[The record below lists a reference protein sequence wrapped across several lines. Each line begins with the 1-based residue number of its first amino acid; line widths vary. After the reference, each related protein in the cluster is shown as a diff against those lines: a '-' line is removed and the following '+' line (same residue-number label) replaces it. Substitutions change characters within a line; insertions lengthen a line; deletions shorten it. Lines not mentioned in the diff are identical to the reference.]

1 MQRRHLML
9 LIAIA
14 TAIAGAAFLYFTF
27 ILGFFIAGLVA
38 AFLLGVLLASLS
50 RGKVNPVLNR
60 VQVLAEKPRLVENVF
75 QVTFDEIR
83 EAVVVVDSQLRVVA
97 ANPAARKLFTSL
109 GENDTPRLTEITRET
124 EIYEAFT
131 EAING
136 QERSGGKVEFYRDG
150 PKTFDLR
157 VVPLPSTPAD
167 AGTGAVGILFD
178 VTKLDRLES
187 VRQEFLSNV
196 SHELR
201 TPLTSIMALAETLAA
216 GAVDDADNNR
226 RFLAIIQKNSQRMQ
240 QLLNDILELSTIES
254 GNVSVRLETIPL
266 ASAVDDVINSL
277 TAAAAARNVSVK
289 NNVADKVKVSAD
301 PRRLVQMLTNL
312 IDNAIKFNRE
322 NGTVTVTHDDD
333 KEHDRIYVTDTGEGI
348 PAQHLDRIFERFYRV
363 DRARSLDLGGTGL
376 GLAIVKH
383 LARAHGGEV
392 TATSRVGEGTEF
404 VIELPRNFTSNR
416 TLV

>member
-1 MQRRHLML
+1 MQRRRLML

-14 TAIAGAAFLYFTF
+14 TALVGAALLDSIST
-27 ILGFFIAGLVA
+27 IGFFVAGLVA
-38 AFLLGVLLASLS
+38 AFLLGMLLASLS
-50 RGKVNPVLNR
+50 RARANR
-60 VQVLAEKPRLVENVF
+60 VSNRVPAVVQKPRLVNSIF

-97 ANPAARKLFTSL
+97 ANPAARRLFTNL
-109 GENDTPRLTEITRET
+109 RDHDTPRLTEITRET
-124 EIYEAFT
+124 AIYEAFT
-131 EAING
+131 DAING
-136 QERSGGKVEFYRDG
+136 QERNGVKVEFYRDG

-157 VVPLPSTPAD
+157 VVPLPSTRD

-216 GAVDDADNNR
+216 GAVDDAENNR

-254 GNVSVRLETIPL
+254 GNVSVHLENIPL

-277 TAAAAARNVSVK
+277 TAAAAARNVSVR
-289 NNVADKVKVSAD
+289 NNVADKVRVSAD
-301 PRRLVQMLTNL
+301 PRRLIQMLTNL

-322 NGTVTVTHDDD
+322 NGTITVTHDVNS
-333 KEHDRIYVTDTGEGI
+333 ERDRIYVIDTGEGI

-363 DRARSLDLGGTGL
+363 DRARSRDLGGTGL

>member
-1 MQRRHLML
+1 MQRRRLML

-14 TAIAGAAFLYFTF
+14 TALVGAALLYSIST
-27 ILGFFIAGLVA
+27 IGFFVA
-38 AFLLGVLLASLS
+38 ALIGAFLLGVLLASLKT
-50 RGKVNPVLNR
+50 GKANPVLNR
-60 VQVLAEKPRLVENVF
+60 VPAVVQKPRLVNSIF

-109 GENDTPRLTEITRET
+109 GEHDTPRLTEITRET

-157 VVPLPSTPAD
+157 AVPLPSTPAD

-216 GAVDDADNNR
+216 GAVDDADNKKKR
-226 RFLAIIQKNSQRMQ
+226 RTKPPHV
-240 QLLNDILELSTIES
+240 E
-254 GNVSVRLETIPL
+254 
-266 ASAVDDVINSL
+266 
-277 TAAAAARNVSVK
+277 
-289 NNVADKVKVSAD
+289 
-301 PRRLVQMLTNL
+301 
-312 IDNAIKFNRE
+312 KF
-322 NGTVTVTHDDD
+322 
-333 KEHDRIYVTDTGEGI
+333 
-348 PAQHLDRIFERFYRV
+348 
-363 DRARSLDLGGTGL
+363 
-376 GLAIVKH
+376 
-383 LARAHGGEV
+383 
-392 TATSRVGEGTEF
+392 
-404 VIELPRNFTSNR
+404 R
-416 TLV
+416 TLTCLVP

>member
-9 LIAIA
+9 LIAVA
-14 TAIAGAAFLYFTF
+14 AAIASAAFLYSISTV
-27 ILGFFIAGLVA
+27 GFLA
-38 AFLLGVLLASLS
+38 AALIGAVLLGVLLASLS
-50 RGKVNPVLNR
+50 RGKVNPVLTR
-60 VQVLAEKPRLVENVF
+60 VPAVAEKPRLVDNVLK
-75 QVTFDEIR
+75 VTFDEIR

-97 ANPAARKLFTSL
+97 ANPAARRLFTSL

-124 EIYEAFT
+124 AIYEAFT
-131 EAING
+131 DATNG
-136 QERSGGKVEFYRDG
+136 QERNGVKIEFYRDG

-157 VVPLPSTPAD
+157 VVPLPSTRD

-216 GAVDDADNNR
+216 GAVDDAENNR

-254 GNVSVRLETIPL
+254 GNVSVHLEDIPL

-277 TAAAAARNVSVK
+277 TAAAAARNVSVR

-301 PRRLVQMLTNL
+301 PRRLIQMLTNL

-322 NGTVTVTHDDD
+322 NGTVTVTYDANR
-333 KEHDRIYVTDTGEGI
+333 ERDRIYVTDTGEGI

-404 VIELPRNFTSNR
+404 MIELPHNSASSR

>member
-9 LIAIA
+9 LIAVA
-14 TAIAGAAFLYFTF
+14 AAIASAAFLYSISTV
-27 ILGFFIAGLVA
+27 GFLA
-38 AFLLGVLLASLS
+38 AALIGAVLLGVLLASLS
-50 RGKVNPVLNR
+50 RGKVNPVLTR
-60 VQVLAEKPRLVENVF
+60 VPAVAEKPRLVDNVLK
-75 QVTFDEIR
+75 VTFDEIR

-97 ANPAARKLFTSL
+97 ANPAARRLFTSL
-109 GENDTPRLTEITRET
+109 GENDTPRLTEITRKT
-124 EIYEAFT
+124 AIYEAFT
-131 EAING
+131 DATNG
-136 QERSGGKVEFYRDG
+136 QERNGVKIEFYRDG

-157 VVPLPSTPAD
+157 VVPLPSTRD

-216 GAVDDADNNR
+216 GAVDDAENNR

-254 GNVSVRLETIPL
+254 GNVSVHLEDIPL

-277 TAAAAARNVSVK
+277 TAAAAARNVSVR

-301 PRRLVQMLTNL
+301 PRRLIQMLTNL

-322 NGTVTVTHDDD
+322 NGTVTVTYDANR
-333 KEHDRIYVTDTGEGI
+333 ERDRIYVTDTGEGI

-363 DRARSLDLGGTGL
+363 DRARSRDLGGTGL

-404 VIELPRNFTSNR
+404 MIELPHNSASSR